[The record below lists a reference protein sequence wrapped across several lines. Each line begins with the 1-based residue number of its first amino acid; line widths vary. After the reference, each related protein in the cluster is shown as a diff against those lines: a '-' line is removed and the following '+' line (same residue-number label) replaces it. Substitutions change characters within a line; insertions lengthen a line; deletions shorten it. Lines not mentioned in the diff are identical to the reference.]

1 MFLVFE
7 RTVTPVHFGAK
18 SRLFEFLT
26 HRHFTLIP
34 LVKVVALITQHANT
48 FNPVLAYG
56 FAVVIGPLL
65 GRRQGLEGDRLLRS
79 IA

>member
-1 MFLVFE
+1 MFLVLE
-7 RTVTPVHFGAK
+7 RTVPPVHFGAK
-18 SRLFEFLT
+18 SCLFKLLAYG
-26 HRHFTLIP
+26 HLTLIP
-34 LVKVVALITQHANT
+34 LVKVVTLVTQHANT
-48 FNPVLAYG
+48 FNPVLAHG